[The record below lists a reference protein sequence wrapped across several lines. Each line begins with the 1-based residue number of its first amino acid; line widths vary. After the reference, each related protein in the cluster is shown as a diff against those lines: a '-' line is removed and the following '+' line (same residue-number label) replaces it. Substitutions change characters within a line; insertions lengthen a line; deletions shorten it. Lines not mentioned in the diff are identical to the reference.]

1 LEFGGCRDLFLPAPT
16 RLIAERHH
24 RTPLT
29 RFEPPLQSEKLWPL
43 SHPARLRTG
52 MLRIEIQSEGEFA
65 MKSISRSSHIMGKQF
80 GLGRDA
86 IFRLWKAAIKDD
98 EALMDEAIA
107 ETYERMVRVDP
118 ARAEEVMSL
127 TIRRHRDAK
136 QAFIDLLARAKA
148 RVVPVAAVAPVR

>member
-1 LEFGGCRDLFLPAPT
+1 
-16 RLIAERHH
+16 
-24 RTPLT
+24 
-29 RFEPPLQSEKLWPL
+29 
-43 SHPARLRTG
+43 
-52 MLRIEIQSEGEFA
+52 
-65 MKSISRSSHIMGKQF
+65 MKSISRSGHVMGKRF

-98 EALMDEAIA
+98 ERLLDEAIT

-118 ARAEEVMSL
+118 VRAEEVVSL

-136 QAFIDLLARAKA
+136 QAFRELLARAKA